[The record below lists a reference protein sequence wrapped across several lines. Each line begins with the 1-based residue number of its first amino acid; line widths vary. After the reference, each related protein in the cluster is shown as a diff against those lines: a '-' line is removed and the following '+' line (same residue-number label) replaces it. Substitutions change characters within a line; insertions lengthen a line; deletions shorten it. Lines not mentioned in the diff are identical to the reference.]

1 MTSRPPFT
9 MPRAAVALLAACA
22 ALGAPAPALAD
33 AAPADASSPVT
44 DNAPPKGIHP
54 VVGALLTGTVG
65 SDDQYITNGDG
76 SAAHGSLG
84 GRYEVF
90 AGAEFPLTAG
100 GLRLRLTAGA
110 HVGPLSGP
118 NGATEH
124 IVRFPLEAS
133 LMYPL
138 NVDLR
143 FGIGARY
150 PMRLRIGGGNSD
162 LSATPSVMFLA
173 DYRVAPHVTV
183 DMRYVVERYTRL
195 TGGSADASHFGLGAS
210 AMY

>member
-1 MTSRPPFT
+1 MTSRLLFT
-9 MPRAAVALLAACA
+9 MPRAAAALLAAG
-22 ALGAPAPALAD
+22 ALLGLPGLARAD

-54 VVGALLTGTVG
+54 VVGALLTGTI
-65 SDDQYITNGDG
+65 SNDDQPVTHSDG
-76 SAAHGSLG
+76 TSASGSLG

-118 NGATEH
+118 NGSTEH

-133 LMYPL
+133 LMYPM
-138 NVDLR
+138 NDDLR
-143 FGIGARY
+143 FGVGARY
-150 PMRLRIGGGNSD
+150 PARLRIGGGGSN

-183 DMRYVVERYTRL
+183 DMRYVVERYSRL
-195 TGGSADASHFGLGAS
+195 EGGSEDASHFGLGAS